1 VRDSYISDLLVT
13 STLANYQ
20 LLTFPIQVRERD
32 EEKPAKNFFSE
43 RERLH
48 THTIECCRQLHAE
61 ENKITTVVVDNNGS
75 TAKILSDN
83 KNTHTKQQ
91 QQQQK
96 KRGGC
101 AAQQQ
106 TLNYC
111 ANKLQHGEKQ
121 KCKLKSLRFNWP
133 AAA

>member
-1 VRDSYISDLLVT
+1 
-13 STLANYQ
+13 
-20 LLTFPIQVRERD
+20 VRERD

-75 TAKILSDN
+75 TAKRLSDN
-83 KNTHTKQQ
+83 KHTHKATATTTK
-91 QQQQK
+91 K
-96 KRGGC
+96 KGGC